1 MSVNMIIGEAASA
14 VSSENKQYYP
24 ILFGD
29 DKKTFTITNS
39 GTAPA
44 PAKIT
49 LVPDVAINS
58 FTITGVS
65 EEPIIINSVSRNDVI
80 IIDAIDRTVTI
91 NDEEAFDHFEGWELP
106 KLQPGVNVINIS
118 EAQYM
123 SVSIEYQPRYI

>member
-24 ILFGD
+24 IIFGD

-58 FTITGVS
+58 FIITGVS
-65 EEPIIINSVSRNDVI
+65 EEPITIKSVLRNDVV